1 MGIMGISGRDFR
13 GFVKGYV
20 GAEVGK
26 MEEKSRVAAEQKKF
40 QDELYANEAS
50 YIRKQNNEP
59 FEFGKDVIFYDHAE
73 NKYY

>member
-40 QDELYANEAS
+40 ADELKANELS
-50 YIRKQNNEP
+50 EVSIY
-59 FEFGKDVIFYDHAE
+59 
-73 NKYY
+73 NKKSIQDQS

>member
-40 QDELYANEAS
+40 ADELKANETS
-50 YIRKQNNEP
+50 DIFRDNE
-59 FEFGKDVIFYDHAE
+59 K
-73 NKYY
+73 NKNKAKR